1 MHKKLEAN
9 GKGWLFHGVSG
20 LYVFSVEGQES
31 ELMDRN
37 EGVLKYLDDFPGG
50 VCLVSRDSE
59 EKILAVNPE
68 VLRIFECTSEQQFMD
83 FTHGYFRNL
92 VAAEE
97 FRSVAD
103 LYQRREQKANYNFWG
118 FSSRTRTGHFIR
130 IEGIFGPSVDEKRGP
145 LWVVGL
151 VKSTVRHDALE
162 TDGDTGLLG
171 PHAFYRK
178 AKELLEQEKV
188 DGTLGQRV
196 PVFIN
201 LVHFSSFNS
210 SYGLEAGDTLLYQMG
225 QVIRSCFPD
234 APAAHVGADNFLVMA
249 SRSGISV
256 RMDRVVA
263 EINDLI
269 HDRVIRCK
277 AGVVLFDEDHEPP
290 ESLKALKC
298 RDIFDMAK
306 MAADSIREDGNRSWA
321 VYNSS
326 MGRDMVNT
334 AFVLRNFE
342 NAMEKGHIHVYYQ
355 PITRALTGKVCSV
368 EALARWEDPEKGM
381 IFPGNFIPVLEKMKL
396 IHLLDRYVIESTAR
410 IYHRLKKAGYPIIPV
425 SVNLSRVDFDTLKP
439 FDFMEEIIYRYQVPR
454 QFFHIEVTESAL
466 TRDTGVLKNEL
477 FRFKKAGYQ
486 LWLDDF
492 GSGYSTLNVLKEF
505 PFDLLKIDMAFL
517 RNFNEESRKI
527 IRSIILMAKNL
538 SIHTLAEGAETKE
551 QVDFLRES
559 GCEDIQGYFYGKP
572 MSIEEF
578 EEKLGEGSYAAEG
591 PLEKVVMDRIGLVN
605 VLTDKPVG
613 LFLNRKDRF
622 VLLLK
627 NDALKQVGD
636 AVYGGGNIYF
646 EGNEVLH
653 SNPLYPW
660 MQALIEG
667 SRESGQEQ
675 SVVTM
680 RNGFMLKNSIHTLA
694 GSDTLSGGTVS
705 IINMSVKNENGPIKT
720 LDTLYRNMMRIFDAL
735 YYYQGDKNTVDVIL
749 STIPGMRPGS
759 VLPGAQWI
767 QLSESHVHP
776 DDRKQFMQFIQP
788 ENIQKVAADSIHRLS
803 SAHFRIKDSRGQYR
817 WKEVIAMVMGQ
828 AAENHILLGAKETA
842 LTPLAP
848 KERAAFLRLYAATLP
863 GVRDKETKEEKEWNF
878 VHALNKKSEFKF
890 FWKDRNRRFLG
901 ASDAFLRYYGF
912 SDETAIL
919 GKTDEDMGWHLGDS
933 TYKAEEEKVLQKGQ
947 ISYNAR
953 GKCIAKGTLHAIRAT
968 KVPVYDGNEIIG
980 LLGWFVDLDSEAETK
995 ERDSAYRLTDEES
1008 GVLSYRG
1015 MVIEEEHYADAFQN
1029 AGMMYEC
1036 ILLDI
1041 PSIEDFGKSYGMD
1054 GRKKLVRRIAEEI
1067 RNCFGTRAV
1076 IGRMGVNRFIILQNR
1091 EEEGMIEKEL
1101 DALSG
1106 KIQAIH
1112 SVDGCPCTLFLR
1124 TARVDCTEMEDVDE
1138 MKTLL
1143 LRRLSG
1149 HEA

>member
-1 MHKKLEAN
+1 
-9 GKGWLFHGVSG
+9 
-20 LYVFSVEGQES
+20 
-31 ELMDRN
+31 MDRN

-59 EKILAVNPE
+59 ERILAVNPE

-83 FTHGYFRNL
+83 LTHGYFRNL

-171 PHAFYRK
+171 PHAFYRNVK
-178 AKELLEQEKV
+178 AFLEQEKAE
-188 DGTLGQRV
+188 GTLGQRI

-234 APAAHVGADNFLVMA
+234 APATHVGADNFLVMA
-249 SRSGISV
+249 SRSGISA

-290 ESLKALKC
+290 ESLKTLKC

-321 VYNSS
+321 VYNPS

-425 SVNLSRVDFDTLKP
+425 SVNLSRVDFDTMKP

-551 QVDFLRES
+551 QVDFLKES

-578 EEKLGEGSYAAEG
+578 EEKLGEGSYVAEE

-653 SNPLYPW
+653 SNPVYPW

-667 SRESGQEQ
+667 SRASGQEQ
-675 SVVTM
+675 SVVAM

-694 GSDTLSGGTVS
+694 GNDTLSGGTVS

-749 STIPGMRPGS
+749 STIPGMKPGS
-759 VLPGAQWI
+759 VLTGAQWL
-767 QLSESHVHP
+767 QLSESHMHP
-776 DDRKQFMQFIQP
+776 DDRKQFIQFIRP

-803 SAHFRIKDSRGQYR
+803 SAHFRIKDSHGQYR

-828 AAENHILLGAKETA
+828 AAENHILLGAKETD
-842 LTPLAP
+842 LTPLVP
-848 KERAAFLRLYAATLP
+848 KERAAFLRLYASTLP
-863 GVRDKETKEEKEWNF
+863 GVRDKETKEEKGWNF
-878 VHALNKKSEFKF
+878 VHALKKKSEFKF

-953 GKCIAKGTLHAIRAT
+953 GQCIAKGTLHAIRAT

-980 LLGWFVDLDSEAETK
+980 LLGWFVDLDNEAEAK
-995 ERDSAYRLTDEES
+995 ERDSVYRLTDDES

-1015 MVIEEEHYADAFQN
+1015 IVIEEEHYADAFQT
-1029 AGMMYEC
+1029 AGMMYEAL
-1036 ILLDI
+1036 LLDI
-1041 PSIEDFGKSYGMD
+1041 TAIEDFGKAYGM
-1054 GRKKLVRRIAEEI
+1054 GSRKKLVRRIVEEI
-1067 RNCFGTRAV
+1067 RNYFGTRAV

-1106 KIQAIH
+1106 KLQAIH

-1124 TARVDCTEMEDVDE
+1124 TARVDCTETEDVDE

-1149 HEA
+1149 NEA

>member
-1 MHKKLEAN
+1 
-9 GKGWLFHGVSG
+9 
-20 LYVFSVEGQES
+20 
-31 ELMDRN
+31 MDRN

-59 EKILAVNPE
+59 ERILAVNQE
-68 VLRIFECTSEQQFMD
+68 VLRIFECSSEQQFMD

-103 LYQRREQKANYNFWG
+103 LYQRREQKADYSFWG

-151 VKSTVRHDALE
+151 VKSTMRHDVLE

-171 PHAFYRK
+171 PHAFYRNVK
-178 AKELLEQEKV
+178 AFLEQEKAE
-188 DGTLGQRV
+188 GTLGQRV

-234 APAAHVGADNFLVMA
+234 APAAHVGADNFLVLPP
-249 SRSGISV
+249 RSGISA

-290 ESLKALKC
+290 ESLKTLKC

-321 VYNSS
+321 VYNPS

-454 QFFHIEVTESAL
+454 QFFHIEVTESAM
-466 TRDTGVLKNEL
+466 TRDTGVLRNEL

-527 IRSIILMAKNL
+527 IRSIIRMAKNL

-559 GCEDIQGYFYGKP
+559 GCEAIQGYFYGKP

-653 SNPLYPW
+653 SNPVYPW
-660 MQALIEG
+660 MQALIDG

-675 SVVTM
+675 SVVAM

-705 IINMSVKNENGPIKT
+705 VINMSVKNENGPIKT

-749 STIPGMRPGS
+749 STIPGMKPGS

-995 ERDSAYRLTDEES
+995 ERDSVYRLTDDES

-1041 PSIEDFGKSYGMD
+1041 PGIEDFGKSYGMD

-1101 DALSG
+1101 GALSG
-1106 KIQAIH
+1106 KLQAIH

-1124 TARVDCTEMEDVDE
+1124 TARVDCTESGDVDE

-1149 HEA
+1149 NEA

>member
-1 MHKKLEAN
+1 
-9 GKGWLFHGVSG
+9 
-20 LYVFSVEGQES
+20 
-31 ELMDRN
+31 MDRN

-59 EKILAVNPE
+59 ERILAVNPE

-83 FTHGYFRNL
+83 LTHGYFRNL

-151 VKSTVRHDALE
+151 VKSTVRYDALE

-171 PHAFYRK
+171 PHAFYRNVK
-178 AKELLEQEKV
+178 AFLEQEKAE
-188 DGTLGQRV
+188 GTLGQRV

-234 APAAHVGADNFLVMA
+234 APATHVGADNFLVMA
-249 SRSGISV
+249 SRSGISA

-290 ESLKALKC
+290 ESLKTLKC

-425 SVNLSRVDFDTLKP
+425 SVNLSRVDFDTMKP

-653 SNPLYPW
+653 SNPVYPW
-660 MQALIEG
+660 MQALIDG

-675 SVVTM
+675 SVVAM

-705 IINMSVKNENGPIKT
+705 VINMSVKNENGPIKT

-749 STIPGMRPGS
+749 STIPGMKPGS

-848 KERAAFLRLYAATLP
+848 KERAEFLRLYAATLP

-995 ERDSAYRLTDEES
+995 ERDSVYRLTDDES

-1101 DALSG
+1101 GALSG
-1106 KIQAIH
+1106 KLQAIH

>member
-1 MHKKLEAN
+1 
-9 GKGWLFHGVSG
+9 
-20 LYVFSVEGQES
+20 
-31 ELMDRN
+31 MDRN

-59 EKILAVNPE
+59 ERILAVNPE

-103 LYQRREQKANYNFWG
+103 LYESRDTKADYSFWG
-118 FSSRTRTGHFIR
+118 FSSRTRKGHFIR
-130 IEGIFGPSVDEKRGP
+130 IEGIFGPTVDEKRGP

-151 VKSTVRHDALE
+151 VKSTMRHDVLE
-162 TDGDTGLLG
+162 TDGYTGLLG

-178 AKELLEQEKV
+178 AKEFLEQEEA

-234 APAAHVGADNFLVMA
+234 APAAHVGADNFLVLPP
-249 SRSGISV
+249 RSGISA

-290 ESLKALKC
+290 ESLKNLKC

-321 VYNSS
+321 VYRPS

-425 SVNLSRVDFDTLKP
+425 SVNLSRVDFDTMKP

-454 QFFHIEVTESAL
+454 QFFHIEVTESAM
-466 TRDTGVLKNEL
+466 TRDTGVLKKEL

-749 STIPGMRPGS
+749 STIPGMKPGS
-759 VLPGAQWI
+759 VLPGAQWL

-995 ERDSAYRLTDEES
+995 ERDSVYRLTDDES

-1015 MVIEEEHYADAFQN
+1015 IVIEAEHYADAFQT
-1029 AGMMYEC
+1029 AGMMYEA

-1041 PSIEDFGKSYGMD
+1041 IAIEDFGKSYGMD

-1101 DALSG
+1101 GALSG
-1106 KIQAIH
+1106 KLQAIH
-1112 SVDGCPCTLFLR
+1112 SVDGWPCTLFLR
-1124 TARVDCTEMEDVDE
+1124 TAQVDCTETEDVDE

-1143 LRRLSG
+1143 LRRLPG
-1149 HEA
+1149 NEA

>member
-1 MHKKLEAN
+1 
-9 GKGWLFHGVSG
+9 
-20 LYVFSVEGQES
+20 
-31 ELMDRN
+31 MDRN

-68 VLRIFECTSEQQFMD
+68 ALRIFECTSEQQFMD

-103 LYQRREQKANYNFWG
+103 LYQRREQKADYNFWG
-118 FSSRTRTGHFIR
+118 FSSRTRAGHFIR

-162 TDGDTGLLG
+162 TDGATGLLG
-171 PHAFYRK
+171 PHAFYRNVK
-178 AKELLEQEKV
+178 AFLEQEKAE
-188 DGTLGQRV
+188 GTLGQRV

-234 APAAHVGADNFLVMA
+234 APATHVGADNFLA
-249 SRSGISV
+249 LPDRRGISA

-290 ESLKALKC
+290 ESLKTLKC

-321 VYNSS
+321 VYNPS

-425 SVNLSRVDFDTLKP
+425 SVNLSRVDFDTMKP

-613 LFLNRKDRF
+613 LFLNRKERF

-653 SNPLYPW
+653 SNPVYPW
-660 MQALIEG
+660 MQALIDG

-675 SVVTM
+675 SVVAM

-694 GSDTLSGGTVS
+694 GNDTLSGGTVS
-705 IINMSVKNENGPIKT
+705 VINMSVKNENGPIKT

-749 STIPGMRPGS
+749 SPIPGMKPGS
-759 VLPGAQWI
+759 VLPGAQWL
-767 QLSESHVHP
+767 QLSESHMHP
-776 DDRKQFMQFIQP
+776 DDRKQFIQFIRP

-803 SAHFRIKDSRGQYR
+803 SAHFRIKDSHGQYR

-828 AAENHILLGAKETA
+828 AAENHILLGAKETD
-842 LTPLAP
+842 LTPLVP
-848 KERAAFLRLYAATLP
+848 KERAAFLRLYASTLP
-863 GVRDKETKEEKEWNF
+863 GVRDKETKEEKGWNF
-878 VHALNKKSEFKF
+878 VHALKKKSEFKF

-953 GKCIAKGTLHAIRAT
+953 GQCIAKGTLHAIRAT

-980 LLGWFVDLDSEAETK
+980 LLGWFVDLDNEAEAK
-995 ERDSAYRLTDEES
+995 ERDSVYRLTDDES

-1015 MVIEEEHYADAFQN
+1015 IVIEEEHYADAFQT
-1029 AGMMYEC
+1029 AGMMYEAL
-1036 ILLDI
+1036 LLDI
-1041 PSIEDFGKSYGMD
+1041 TAIEDFGKAYGM
-1054 GRKKLVRRIAEEI
+1054 GSRKKLVRRIAEEI
-1067 RNCFGTRAV
+1067 RNYFGTRAV

-1106 KIQAIH
+1106 KLQAIH

-1124 TARVDCTEMEDVDE
+1124 TARVDCTETEDVDE

-1149 HEA
+1149 NEA

>member
-1 MHKKLEAN
+1 
-9 GKGWLFHGVSG
+9 
-20 LYVFSVEGQES
+20 
-31 ELMDRN
+31 MDRN

-59 EKILAVNPE
+59 ERILAVNPE

-103 LYQRREQKANYNFWG
+103 LYESRDTKANYNFWG

-171 PHAFYRK
+171 PHAFYRNVK
-178 AKELLEQEKV
+178 AFLEQEKAE
-188 DGTLGQRV
+188 GTLGQRV

-249 SRSGISV
+249 SRSGISA

-290 ESLKALKC
+290 ESLKTLKC

-396 IHLLDRYVIESTAR
+396 IHLLARYVIESTAR

-425 SVNLSRVDFDTLKP
+425 SVNLSRVDFDTMKP

-527 IRSIILMAKNL
+527 IRSIIHMAKNL

-653 SNPLYPW
+653 SNPVYPW
-660 MQALIEG
+660 MQALIDG

-675 SVVTM
+675 SVVAM

-705 IINMSVKNENGPIKT
+705 VINMSVKNENGPIKT

-749 STIPGMRPGS
+749 STIPGMKPGS
-759 VLPGAQWI
+759 VLPGAQWL

-842 LTPLAP
+842 LTPLVP
-848 KERAAFLRLYAATLP
+848 KERAEFLRLYASTLP

-878 VHALNKKSEFKF
+878 VHSLKKKSEFKF

-901 ASDAFLRYYGF
+901 ASDAFLQYYGF

-953 GKCIAKGTLHAIRAT
+953 GKCIAKGMLHDIRAT

-995 ERDSAYRLTDEES
+995 ERDSAYRLTDDES

-1015 MVIEEEHYADAFQN
+1015 IVIEEEHYADAFQN

-1041 PSIEDFGKSYGMD
+1041 PTIEDFGKSYGMD

-1101 DALSG
+1101 GVLSG
-1106 KIQAIH
+1106 KLQAIH

-1124 TARVDCTEMEDVDE
+1124 TARVDCTETEDVDE

>member
-1 MHKKLEAN
+1 
-9 GKGWLFHGVSG
+9 
-20 LYVFSVEGQES
+20 
-31 ELMDRN
+31 MDRN

-59 EKILAVNPE
+59 ERILAVNQE
-68 VLRIFECTSEQQFMD
+68 ALRIFECTSEQQFMD
-83 FTHGYFRNL
+83 LTHGYFRNL

-103 LYQRREQKANYNFWG
+103 LYQRREQKADYNFWG

-130 IEGIFGPSVDEKRGP
+130 IEGIFGPSVDGKRGP

-162 TDGDTGLLG
+162 TDGATGLLG
-171 PHAFYRK
+171 PHAFYRNVK
-178 AKELLEQEKV
+178 AFLEQEKAE
-188 DGTLGQRV
+188 GTLGQRV

-234 APAAHVGADNFLVMA
+234 APATHVGADNFLVMA
-249 SRSGISV
+249 SRSGISA

-290 ESLKALKC
+290 ESLKTLKC

-321 VYNSS
+321 VYNPS

-381 IFPGNFIPVLEKMKL
+381 SFPGKFIPVLEKMKL

-425 SVNLSRVDFDTLKP
+425 SVNLSRVDFDTMKP

-454 QFFHIEVTESAL
+454 QFFHIEVTESAM
-466 TRDTGVLKNEL
+466 TRDTGVLRNEL

-572 MSIEEF
+572 MSTEDF
-578 EEKLGEGSYAAEG
+578 EKKLGEGVYTAEG
-591 PLEKVVMDRIGLVN
+591 PLEKVVMNRIGLVN

-749 STIPGMRPGS
+749 STIPGMKPGS
-759 VLPGAQWI
+759 VLPGAQWL

-788 ENIQKVAADSIHRLS
+788 ENIQKVAVDSIHRLS

-863 GVRDKETKEEKEWNF
+863 GERDKETKEEKEWNF

-901 ASDAFLRYYGF
+901 ASDAFVRYFGF
-912 SDETAIL
+912 SDERAIL

-995 ERDSAYRLTDEES
+995 ERDSVYRLTDDES

-1015 MVIEEEHYADAFQN
+1015 IVIEEEHYADAFQN

-1041 PSIEDFGKSYGMD
+1041 PAIEDFGKSYGMD

-1101 DALSG
+1101 GALSG
-1106 KIQAIH
+1106 KLQAIH
-1112 SVDGCPCTLFLR
+1112 SVDGWPCTLFLR
-1124 TARVDCTEMEDVDE
+1124 TAQVDCTETEDVDE

-1143 LRRLSG
+1143 LRRLPG
-1149 HEA
+1149 NEA

>member
-1 MHKKLEAN
+1 
-9 GKGWLFHGVSG
+9 
-20 LYVFSVEGQES
+20 
-31 ELMDRN
+31 MDRN

-59 EKILAVNPE
+59 ERILAVNPE

-103 LYQRREQKANYNFWG
+103 LYESRDTKADYSFWG
-118 FSSRTRTGHFIR
+118 FSSRTRKSHFIR
-130 IEGIFGPSVDEKRGP
+130 IEGIFGPAVDEKRGP

-162 TDGDTGLLG
+162 TDGATGLLG
-171 PHAFYRK
+171 PHAFYRNVK
-178 AKELLEQEKV
+178 AFLEQEKAE
-188 DGTLGQRV
+188 GTLGQRV

-249 SRSGISV
+249 SRSGISA

-290 ESLKALKC
+290 ESLKTLKC

-321 VYNSS
+321 VYNPS

-425 SVNLSRVDFDTLKP
+425 SVNLSRVDFDTMKP

-551 QVDFLRES
+551 QVDFLKES

-578 EEKLGEGSYAAEG
+578 EEKLGEGSYVAEE

-613 LFLNRKDRF
+613 LFLNGKDRF

-636 AVYGGGNIYF
+636 
-646 EGNEVLH
+646 
-653 SNPLYPW
+653 
-660 MQALIEG
+660 
-667 SRESGQEQ
+667 
-675 SVVTM
+675 
-680 RNGFMLKNSIHTLA
+680 NGFMLKNSIHTLA

-705 IINMSVKNENGPIKT
+705 VINMSVKNENGPIKT

-749 STIPGMRPGS
+749 STIPGMKPGS
-759 VLPGAQWI
+759 VLPGAQWL
-767 QLSESHVHP
+767 QLSESHMHP
-776 DDRKQFMQFIQP
+776 DDRKQFIQFIRP

-803 SAHFRIKDSRGQYR
+803 SAHFRIKDSHGQYR

-828 AAENHILLGAKETA
+828 AAENHILLGAKETD
-842 LTPLAP
+842 LTPLVP
-848 KERAAFLRLYAATLP
+848 KERAAFLRLYASTLP
-863 GVRDKETKEEKEWNF
+863 GVRDKETKEEKGWNF
-878 VHALNKKSEFKF
+878 VHALKKKSEFKF

-953 GKCIAKGTLHAIRAT
+953 GQCIAKGTLHAIRAT

-980 LLGWFVDLDSEAETK
+980 LLGWFVDLDNEAEAK
-995 ERDSAYRLTDEES
+995 ERDSVYRLTDDES

-1015 MVIEEEHYADAFQN
+1015 IVIEEEHYADAFQT
-1029 AGMMYEC
+1029 AGMMYEAL
-1036 ILLDI
+1036 LLDI
-1041 PSIEDFGKSYGMD
+1041 TAIEDFGKAYGM
-1054 GRKKLVRRIAEEI
+1054 GSRKKLVRRIAEEI
-1067 RNCFGTRAV
+1067 RNYFGTRAV

-1106 KIQAIH
+1106 KLQAIH

-1124 TARVDCTEMEDVDE
+1124 TAQVDCTETEDVDE

-1149 HEA
+1149 NEA

>member
-1 MHKKLEAN
+1 
-9 GKGWLFHGVSG
+9 
-20 LYVFSVEGQES
+20 
-31 ELMDRN
+31 
-37 EGVLKYLDDFPGG
+37 
-50 VCLVSRDSE
+50 
-59 EKILAVNPE
+59 
-68 VLRIFECTSEQQFMD
+68 
-83 FTHGYFRNL
+83 
-92 VAAEE
+92 
-97 FRSVAD
+97 
-103 LYQRREQKANYNFWG
+103 
-118 FSSRTRTGHFIR
+118 
-130 IEGIFGPSVDEKRGP
+130 
-145 LWVVGL
+145 
-151 VKSTVRHDALE
+151 
-162 TDGDTGLLG
+162 
-171 PHAFYRK
+171 
-178 AKELLEQEKV
+178 
-188 DGTLGQRV
+188 
-196 PVFIN
+196 
-201 LVHFSSFNS
+201 
-210 SYGLEAGDTLLYQMG
+210 
-225 QVIRSCFPD
+225 
-234 APAAHVGADNFLVMA
+234 
-249 SRSGISV
+249 
-256 RMDRVVA
+256 MDRVVA

-277 AGVVLFDEDHEPP
+277 AGIVLFDEDHEPP
-290 ESLKALKC
+290 ESLKTLKC

-321 VYNSS
+321 VYRPS

-342 NAMEKGHIHVYYQ
+342 NAMEKGHVHVYYQ

-396 IHLLDRYVIESTAR
+396 IHLLDCYVIESTAR
-410 IYHRLKKAGYPIIPV
+410 LYHRLKKAGYPIIPV
-425 SVNLSRVDFDTLKP
+425 SVNLSRVDFDTMKP

-551 QVDFLRES
+551 QVDFLKES

-578 EEKLGEGSYAAEG
+578 EEKLGEGVYTAEG

-653 SNPLYPW
+653 SNPVYPW

-667 SRESGQEQ
+667 SRASGQEQ
-675 SVVTM
+675 SVVAM

-705 IINMSVKNENGPIKT
+705 VINMSVKNENGPIKT

-749 STIPGMRPGS
+749 STIPGMKPGS
-759 VLPGAQWI
+759 VLTGAQWL
-767 QLSESHVHP
+767 QLSESHMHP
-776 DDRKQFMQFIQP
+776 DDRKQFIQFIRP

-803 SAHFRIKDSRGQYR
+803 SAHFRIKDSHGQYR

-842 LTPLAP
+842 LTPLVP
-848 KERAAFLRLYAATLP
+848 KERAEFLHLYASTLP
-863 GVRDKETKEEKEWNF
+863 GVRDKETKEEKGWNF
-878 VHALNKKSEFKF
+878 VHALKKKSEFKF

-947 ISYNAR
+947 ISYNR
-953 GKCIAKGTLHAIRAT
+953 REVHRQ
-968 KVPVYDGNEIIG
+968 
-980 LLGWFVDLDSEAETK
+980 
-995 ERDSAYRLTDEES
+995 RDAPR
-1008 GVLSYRG
+1008 
-1015 MVIEEEHYADAFQN
+1015 H
-1029 AGMMYEC
+1029 
-1036 ILLDI
+1036 
-1041 PSIEDFGKSYGMD
+1041 P
-1054 GRKKLVRRIAEEI
+1054 
-1067 RNCFGTRAV
+1067 
-1076 IGRMGVNRFIILQNR
+1076 
-1091 EEEGMIEKEL
+1091 
-1101 DALSG
+1101 
-1106 KIQAIH
+1106 
-1112 SVDGCPCTLFLR
+1112 
-1124 TARVDCTEMEDVDE
+1124 
-1138 MKTLL
+1138 
-1143 LRRLSG
+1143 G
-1149 HEA
+1149 HQGACV

>member
-1 MHKKLEAN
+1 
-9 GKGWLFHGVSG
+9 
-20 LYVFSVEGQES
+20 
-31 ELMDRN
+31 MDRN
-37 EGVLKYLDDFPGG
+37 EGVLKYLNDFPGG

-59 EKILAVNPE
+59 ERVLAVNQE
-68 VLRIFECTSEQQFMD
+68 VLRIFECSSEQQFMD

-103 LYQRREQKANYNFWG
+103 LYESRDTKADYSFWG
-118 FSSRTRTGHFIR
+118 FSSRTRKSHFIR
-130 IEGIFGPSVDEKRGP
+130 IEGIFGPAVDEKRGP

-162 TDGDTGLLG
+162 TDGATGLLG
-171 PHAFYRK
+171 PHAFYRNVK
-178 AKELLEQEKV
+178 AFLEQEKAE
-188 DGTLGQRV
+188 GTLGQRV

-249 SRSGISV
+249 SRSGISA

-290 ESLKALKC
+290 ESLKTLKC

-321 VYNSS
+321 VYNPS

-425 SVNLSRVDFDTLKP
+425 SVNLSRVDFDTMKP

-653 SNPLYPW
+653 SNPVYPW
-660 MQALIEG
+660 MQALIDG

-675 SVVTM
+675 SVVAM

-705 IINMSVKNENGPIKT
+705 VINMSVKNENGPIKT

-749 STIPGMRPGS
+749 SPIPGMKPGS
-759 VLPGAQWI
+759 VLTGAQWLR
-767 QLSESHVHP
+767 LSESHMHP
-776 DDRKQFMQFIQP
+776 DDRKQFIQFIRP

-803 SAHFRIKDSRGQYR
+803 SAHFRIKDSHGQYH

-828 AAENHILLGAKETA
+828 AAENHILLGAKETD
-842 LTPLAP
+842 LTPLVP
-848 KERAAFLRLYAATLP
+848 KERAAFLRLYASTLP
-863 GVRDKETKEEKEWNF
+863 GVRDKETKEEKGWNF
-878 VHALNKKSEFKF
+878 VHALKKKSEFKF

-953 GKCIAKGTLHAIRAT
+953 GQCIAKGTLHAIRAT

-980 LLGWFVDLDSEAETK
+980 LLGWFVDLDNEAEAK
-995 ERDSAYRLTDEES
+995 ERDSVYRLTDDES

-1015 MVIEEEHYADAFQN
+1015 IVIEEEHYADAFQT
-1029 AGMMYEC
+1029 AGMMYEAL
-1036 ILLDI
+1036 LLDI
-1041 PSIEDFGKSYGMD
+1041 TAIEDFGKAYGM
-1054 GRKKLVRRIAEEI
+1054 GSRKKLVRRIAEEI

-1112 SVDGCPCTLFLR
+1112 RVDGCPCTLFLR
-1124 TARVDCTEMEDVDE
+1124 TARVDCTESGDVDE

>member
-1 MHKKLEAN
+1 
-9 GKGWLFHGVSG
+9 
-20 LYVFSVEGQES
+20 
-31 ELMDRN
+31 MDRN

-59 EKILAVNPE
+59 ERILAVNQE
-68 VLRIFECTSEQQFMD
+68 VLRIFECSSEQQFMD
-83 FTHGYFRNL
+83 LTNEHFRNL

-103 LYQRREQKANYNFWG
+103 LYQRREQKADYSFWG

-151 VKSTVRHDALE
+151 VKSTMRHDVLE

-171 PHAFYRK
+171 PHAFYRNVK
-178 AKELLEQEKV
+178 AFLEQEKAE
-188 DGTLGQRV
+188 GTLGQRV

-234 APAAHVGADNFLVMA
+234 APAAHVGADNFLVLPP
-249 SRSGISV
+249 RSGISA

-290 ESLKALKC
+290 ESLKNLKC

-321 VYNSS
+321 VYRPS

-454 QFFHIEVTESAL
+454 QFFHIEVTESAM
-466 TRDTGVLKNEL
+466 TRDTGVLRNEL

-578 EEKLGEGSYAAEG
+578 EKKLGEGVYTAEG

-749 STIPGMRPGS
+749 STIPAMKPGS
-759 VLPGAQWI
+759 VLPGAQWL

-828 AAENHILLGAKETA
+828 AAEDHILLGAKETA

-953 GKCIAKGTLHAIRAT
+953 GQCIAKGTLHAIRAT

-1015 MVIEEEHYADAFQN
+1015 MVIEEEHYADAFQT
-1029 AGMMYEC
+1029 AGMMYEAL
-1036 ILLDI
+1036 LLDI
-1041 PSIEDFGKSYGMD
+1041 TAIEDFGKAYGM
-1054 GRKKLVRRIAEEI
+1054 GSRKKLVRRIAEEI
-1067 RNCFGTRAV
+1067 RNYFGTRAV

-1101 DALSG
+1101 DDLSG

-1124 TARVDCTEMEDVDE
+1124 TARVDCTESGDVDE

>member
-1 MHKKLEAN
+1 
-9 GKGWLFHGVSG
+9 
-20 LYVFSVEGQES
+20 
-31 ELMDRN
+31 MDRN

-59 EKILAVNPE
+59 ERILAVNPE

-83 FTHGYFRNL
+83 LTHGYFRNL

-171 PHAFYRK
+171 PHAFYRNVK
-178 AKELLEQEKV
+178 AFLEQEKAE
-188 DGTLGQRV
+188 GTLGQRV

-234 APAAHVGADNFLVMA
+234 APATHVGADNFLVMA
-249 SRSGISV
+249 SRSGISA

-290 ESLKALKC
+290 ESLKTLKC

-321 VYNSS
+321 VYNPS

-425 SVNLSRVDFDTLKP
+425 SVNLSRVDFDTMKP

-551 QVDFLRES
+551 QVDFLKES

-653 SNPLYPW
+653 SNPVYPW

-667 SRESGQEQ
+667 SRASGQEQ
-675 SVVTM
+675 SVVAM

-749 STIPGMRPGS
+749 STIPGMKPGS
-759 VLPGAQWI
+759 VLTGAQWL
-767 QLSESHVHP
+767 QLSESYMHP
-776 DDRKQFMQFIQP
+776 DDRKQFMQFIRP
-788 ENIQKVAADSIHRLS
+788 ENIQEVAADSIHRLS
-803 SAHFRIKDSRGQYR
+803 SAHFRIKDSHGQYR

-848 KERAAFLRLYAATLP
+848 KERAEFLRLYASTLP
-863 GVRDKETKEEKEWNF
+863 GVRDKETKEEKGWNF
-878 VHALNKKSEFKF
+878 VHALQKKSEFKF

-947 ISYNAR
+947 ISYDAL
-953 GKCIAKGTLHAIRAT
+953 GKCIAKGTLHTIRAT

-980 LLGWFVDLDSEAETK
+980 LMGWFVDLDSEAETK
-995 ERDSAYRLTDEES
+995 EQDSVYRLTDDES

-1015 MVIEEEHYADAFQN
+1015 IVIEGEHYADAFQT
-1029 AGMMYEC
+1029 AGMMYEAL
-1036 ILLDI
+1036 LLDI
-1041 PSIEDFGKSYGMD
+1041 PVIEDFGKAYGMD
-1054 GRKKLVRRIAEEI
+1054 GRKKLVRRIAEDI

-1106 KIQAIH
+1106 KLQAIH
-1112 SVDGCPCTLFLR
+1112 SVDGWPCTLFLR
-1124 TARVDCTEMEDVDE
+1124 TARVDCTETEDVDE
-1138 MKTLL
+1138 IKTLL

-1149 HEA
+1149 NEA

>member
-1 MHKKLEAN
+1 
-9 GKGWLFHGVSG
+9 
-20 LYVFSVEGQES
+20 
-31 ELMDRN
+31 MDRN

-59 EKILAVNPE
+59 ERILAVNPE

-83 FTHGYFRNL
+83 LTHGYFRNL

-171 PHAFYRK
+171 PHAFYRNVK
-178 AKELLEQEKV
+178 AFLEQEKAE
-188 DGTLGQRV
+188 GTLGQRV

-234 APAAHVGADNFLVMA
+234 APATHVGADNFLVMA
-249 SRSGISV
+249 SRSGISA

-290 ESLKALKC
+290 ESLKTLKC

-425 SVNLSRVDFDTLKP
+425 SVNLSRVDFDTMKP

-591 PLEKVVMDRIGLVN
+591 PLEKVVMNRIGLVN

-653 SNPLYPW
+653 SNPVYPW
-660 MQALIEG
+660 MQALIDG

-675 SVVTM
+675 SVVAM

-705 IINMSVKNENGPIKT
+705 VINMSVKNENGPIKT

-749 STIPGMRPGS
+749 STIPGMKPGS

-848 KERAAFLRLYAATLP
+848 KERAEFLRLYAATLP

-995 ERDSAYRLTDEES
+995 ERDSVYRLTDDES

-1041 PSIEDFGKSYGMD
+1041 PAIEDFGKSYGMD

-1076 IGRMGVNRFIILQNR
+1076 MGRMGVNRFIILQNR

>member
-1 MHKKLEAN
+1 
-9 GKGWLFHGVSG
+9 
-20 LYVFSVEGQES
+20 
-31 ELMDRN
+31 MDRN

-59 EKILAVNPE
+59 ERILAVNQE
-68 VLRIFECTSEQQFMD
+68 VLRIFECSSEQQFMD
-83 FTHGYFRNL
+83 LTNEHFRNL

-103 LYQRREQKANYNFWG
+103 LYQRREQKADYSFWG

-151 VKSTVRHDALE
+151 VKSTMRHDVLE

-171 PHAFYRK
+171 PHAFYRNVK
-178 AKELLEQEKV
+178 VFLEQEEV

-210 SYGLEAGDTLLYQMG
+210 SYGFEAGNTLLYQIG

-234 APAAHVGADNFLVMA
+234 APAAHVGADNFLVLPD
-249 SRSGISV
+249 RRGISA

-269 HDRVIRCK
+269 HDRAIRCK
-277 AGVVLFDEDHEPP
+277 AGVVLFDKDHEPP

-321 VYNSS
+321 VYNPS

-425 SVNLSRVDFDTLKP
+425 SVNLSRVDFDTMKP

-454 QFFHIEVTESAL
+454 QFFHIEVTESAM
-466 TRDTGVLKNEL
+466 TRDTGVLRNEL

-572 MSIEEF
+572 MSTEDF
-578 EEKLGEGSYAAEG
+578 EKKLGEGVYTAEG
-591 PLEKVVMDRIGLVN
+591 PLEKVVMNRIGLVN

-694 GSDTLSGGTVS
+694 GNDTLSGGTVS
-705 IINMSVKNENGPIKT
+705 IINMSVKNKNGPIKT

-749 STIPGMRPGS
+749 SPIPGMKPGS
-759 VLPGAQWI
+759 VLPGAQWL

-995 ERDSAYRLTDEES
+995 ERDSVYRLTDDES

-1015 MVIEEEHYADAFQN
+1015 IVIEEEHYADAFQN

-1041 PSIEDFGKSYGMD
+1041 PAIEDFGKSYGMD

-1101 DALSG
+1101 GALSG
-1106 KIQAIH
+1106 KLQAIH
-1112 SVDGCPCTLFLR
+1112 SVDGWPCTLFLR
-1124 TARVDCTEMEDVDE
+1124 TARVDCTETEDVDE

-1149 HEA
+1149 NEA

>member
-1 MHKKLEAN
+1 
-9 GKGWLFHGVSG
+9 
-20 LYVFSVEGQES
+20 
-31 ELMDRN
+31 MDRN

-50 VCLVSRDSE
+50 GCLVSRDSE
-59 EKILAVNPE
+59 ERILAVNQE
-68 VLRIFECTSEQQFMD
+68 VLRIFECSSEQQFMD
-83 FTHGYFRNL
+83 LTNEHFRNL

-103 LYQRREQKANYNFWG
+103 LYQRREQKADYSFWG
-118 FSSRTRTGHFIR
+118 FSGRTRTGHFIR

-151 VKSTVRHDALE
+151 VKSTMRHDVLE

-171 PHAFYRK
+171 PHAFYRNVK
-178 AKELLEQEKV
+178 AFLEQEKAE
-188 DGTLGQRV
+188 GTLGQRV

-234 APAAHVGADNFLVMA
+234 APAAHVGADNFLVLPP
-249 SRSGISV
+249 RSGISA

-290 ESLKALKC
+290 ESLKNLKC

-321 VYNSS
+321 VYRPS

-454 QFFHIEVTESAL
+454 QFFHIEVTESAM
-466 TRDTGVLKNEL
+466 TRDTGVLRNEL

-517 RNFNEESRKI
+517 RNFNEKSRKI

-694 GSDTLSGGTVS
+694 GNDTLSGGTVS
-705 IINMSVKNENGPIKT
+705 IINMSVKNKNGPIKT

-749 STIPGMRPGS
+749 SPIPGMKPGS
-759 VLPGAQWI
+759 VLPGAQWL
-767 QLSESHVHP
+767 QLSESYVHP
-776 DDRKQFMQFIQP
+776 DDRKQFIQFIQP

-953 GKCIAKGTLHAIRAT
+953 GKCIAKGKLHSIRAT

-995 ERDSAYRLTDEES
+995 ERDSVYRLTDDES

-1015 MVIEEEHYADAFQN
+1015 IVIEEEHYADAFQN

-1041 PSIEDFGKSYGMD
+1041 PAIEDFGKSYGMD

-1101 DALSG
+1101 DALFG
-1106 KIQAIH
+1106 KLQAIH
-1112 SVDGCPCTLFLR
+1112 SVDGWPCTLFLR
-1124 TARVDCTEMEDVDE
+1124 TARVDCTETEDVDE

-1149 HEA
+1149 NEA

>member
-1 MHKKLEAN
+1 
-9 GKGWLFHGVSG
+9 
-20 LYVFSVEGQES
+20 
-31 ELMDRN
+31 MDRN

-68 VLRIFECTSEQQFMD
+68 ALRIFECTSEQQFMD

-103 LYQRREQKANYNFWG
+103 LYESRDTKADYSFWG
-118 FSSRTRTGHFIR
+118 FSSRTRKSHFIR
-130 IEGIFGPSVDEKRGP
+130 IEGIFGPAVDEKQGP

-151 VKSTVRHDALE
+151 VKSTMRHDVLE

-234 APAAHVGADNFLVMA
+234 APATHVGADNFLVMA
-249 SRSGISV
+249 SRSGISA

-290 ESLKALKC
+290 ESLKTLKC

-425 SVNLSRVDFDTLKP
+425 SVNLSRVDFDTMKP
-439 FDFMEEIIYRYQVPR
+439 FDFMEEIIYQYQVPR

-527 IRSIILMAKNL
+527 IRSIIRMAKNL

-653 SNPLYPW
+653 SNPVYPW
-660 MQALIEG
+660 MQALIDG

-675 SVVTM
+675 SVVAM

-705 IINMSVKNENGPIKT
+705 VINMSVKNENGPIKT

-995 ERDSAYRLTDEES
+995 ERDSAYRLTDDES

-1015 MVIEEEHYADAFQN
+1015 IVIEEEHYADAFQN

-1041 PSIEDFGKSYGMD
+1041 PTIEDFGKSYGMD

-1106 KIQAIH
+1106 KLQAIH

-1124 TARVDCTEMEDVDE
+1124 TAQVDCTETEDVDE

>member
-1 MHKKLEAN
+1 MYKKLEAN
-9 GKGWLFHGVSG
+9 GKRWLFHGVSG

-103 LYQRREQKANYNFWG
+103 LYESRDTKADYSFWG
-118 FSSRTRTGHFIR
+118 FSSRTRKSHFIR
-130 IEGIFGPSVDEKRGP
+130 IEGIFGPAVDEKQGP

-151 VKSTVRHDALE
+151 VKSTMRHDVLE

-249 SRSGISV
+249 SRSGISA

-321 VYNSS
+321 VYNPS

-381 IFPGNFIPVLEKMKL
+381 IFPGNFIPVLEKMKI
-396 IHLLDRYVIESTAR
+396 IHLLDCYVIESVAR
-410 IYHRLKKAGYPIIPV
+410 IYHRLKKAGHPVVPV
-425 SVNLSRVDFDTLKP
+425 SVNLSRVDFDTMKP

-466 TRDTGVLKNEL
+466 TRDTGVLKKEL
-477 FRFKKAGYQ
+477 LRFKKAGYQ

-749 STIPGMRPGS
+749 STIPGMKPGS
-759 VLPGAQWI
+759 VLPGAQWL

-848 KERAAFLRLYAATLP
+848 KERAEFLRLYAATLP

-995 ERDSAYRLTDEES
+995 ERDSVYRLTDDES

-1015 MVIEEEHYADAFQN
+1015 IVIEEEHYADAFQN

-1101 DALSG
+1101 GALSG
-1106 KIQAIH
+1106 KLQAIH

-1124 TARVDCTEMEDVDE
+1124 TAQVDCTEMEDVDE

>member
-1 MHKKLEAN
+1 
-9 GKGWLFHGVSG
+9 
-20 LYVFSVEGQES
+20 
-31 ELMDRN
+31 MDRN

-83 FTHGYFRNL
+83 LTNEHFRNL
-92 VAAEE
+92 VAAEG

-103 LYQRREQKANYNFWG
+103 LYESRDKKADYNFWG

-130 IEGIFGPSVDEKRGP
+130 IEGIFGPAVDEKRGP

-151 VKSTVRHDALE
+151 VKSTMRHDVLE

-171 PHAFYRK
+171 PHAFYRNVK
-178 AKELLEQEKV
+178 VFLEQEEV

-210 SYGLEAGDTLLYQMG
+210 SYGFEAGNTLLYQIG
-225 QVIRSCFPD
+225 QVIRSCFPN
-234 APAAHVGADNFLVMA
+234 APAAHVGADNFLVLPD
-249 SRSGISV
+249 RRGISA

-263 EINDLI
+263 EINGLI
-269 HDRVIRCK
+269 HDRAIRCK
-277 AGVVLFDEDHEPP
+277 AGIVLFDKDHEPP

-321 VYNSS
+321 VYNPS

-425 SVNLSRVDFDTLKP
+425 SVNLSRVDFDTMKP

-653 SNPLYPW
+653 SNPVYPW
-660 MQALIEG
+660 MQALIDG

-675 SVVTM
+675 SVVAM

-705 IINMSVKNENGPIKT
+705 VINMSVKNENGPIKT

-953 GKCIAKGTLHAIRAT
+953 GKCIAKGTLHDIRAT

-995 ERDSAYRLTDEES
+995 ERDSVYRLTDDES

-1015 MVIEEEHYADAFQN
+1015 IVIEEEHYADAFQN

-1041 PSIEDFGKSYGMD
+1041 PAIEDFGKSYGMD

-1106 KIQAIH
+1106 KLQAIH

-1124 TARVDCTEMEDVDE
+1124 TARVDCTETEDVDE

-1149 HEA
+1149 NEA

>member
-1 MHKKLEAN
+1 
-9 GKGWLFHGVSG
+9 
-20 LYVFSVEGQES
+20 
-31 ELMDRN
+31 MDRN

-59 EKILAVNPE
+59 ERILAVNPE

-83 FTHGYFRNL
+83 LTHGYFRNL

-103 LYQRREQKANYNFWG
+103 LYQRREQKADYSFWG
-118 FSSRTRTGHFIR
+118 FSSRTRAGHFIR

-162 TDGDTGLLG
+162 TDGATGLLG
-171 PHAFYRK
+171 PHAFYRNVK
-178 AKELLEQEKV
+178 AFLEQEKAE
-188 DGTLGQRV
+188 GTLGQRV

-234 APAAHVGADNFLVMA
+234 APATHVGADNFLA
-249 SRSGISV
+249 LPDRRGISA

-290 ESLKALKC
+290 ESLKTLKC

-321 VYNSS
+321 VYNPS

-454 QFFHIEVTESAL
+454 QFFHIEVTESAM
-466 TRDTGVLKNEL
+466 TRDTGVLKKEL

-527 IRSIILMAKNL
+527 IRSIIRMAKNL

-578 EEKLGEGSYAAEG
+578 EEKLGEGVYTAER

-667 SRESGQEQ
+667 SRASGQEQ
-675 SVVTM
+675 SVVAM

-694 GSDTLSGGTVS
+694 GNDTLSGGTVS

-749 STIPGMRPGS
+749 STVPAMKPGS
-759 VLPGAQWI
+759 VLTGAQWL
-767 QLSESHVHP
+767 QLSESYVHP

-803 SAHFRIKDSRGQYR
+803 SAHFRIKDSHGRYR

-828 AAENHILLGAKETA
+828 AEENHILLGAKETA

-848 KERAAFLRLYAATLP
+848 KERAEFLRLYASSLP
-863 GVRDKETKEEKEWNF
+863 GARNKETKEEKEWNF
-878 VHALNKKSEFKF
+878 VHALQKKSEFKF

-912 SDETAIL
+912 SDETVIL

-953 GKCIAKGTLHAIRAT
+953 GKCIAKGKLHSIRAT

-995 ERDSAYRLTDEES
+995 ERDSAYRLTDDES

-1015 MVIEEEHYADAFQN
+1015 IVIEEEHYADAFQN

-1041 PSIEDFGKSYGMD
+1041 PTIEDFGKSYGMD

-1106 KIQAIH
+1106 KLQAIH
-1112 SVDGCPCTLFLR
+1112 SVDGWPCTLFLR
-1124 TARVDCTEMEDVDE
+1124 TAQVDCTETEDVDE

-1143 LRRLSG
+1143 LRRLPG
-1149 HEA
+1149 NEA

>member
-1 MHKKLEAN
+1 
-9 GKGWLFHGVSG
+9 
-20 LYVFSVEGQES
+20 
-31 ELMDRN
+31 MDRN

-103 LYQRREQKANYNFWG
+103 LYESRDTKADYSFWG
-118 FSSRTRTGHFIR
+118 FSSRTRKSHFIR
-130 IEGIFGPSVDEKRGP
+130 IEGIFGPAVDEKQGP

-151 VKSTVRHDALE
+151 VKSTMRHDVLE

-249 SRSGISV
+249 SRSGISA

-290 ESLKALKC
+290 ESLKTLKC

-321 VYNSS
+321 VYNPS

-381 IFPGNFIPVLEKMKL
+381 IFPGNFIPVLEKMKI

-454 QFFHIEVTESAL
+454 QFFHIEVTESAM
-466 TRDTGVLKNEL
+466 TRDTGVLKKEL
-477 FRFKKAGYQ
+477 LRFKKAGYQ

-749 STIPGMRPGS
+749 STIPGMKPGS
-759 VLPGAQWI
+759 VLPGAQWL

-848 KERAAFLRLYAATLP
+848 KERAEFLRLYAATLP

-968 KVPVYDGNEIIG
+968 KVSVYDGNEIIG

-995 ERDSAYRLTDEES
+995 ERDSVYRLTDDES

-1015 MVIEEEHYADAFQN
+1015 IVIEGEHYADAFQN
-1029 AGMMYEC
+1029 AGMMYEA

-1041 PSIEDFGKSYGMD
+1041 PAIEDFGKAYGMD

-1106 KIQAIH
+1106 KLQAIH
-1112 SVDGCPCTLFLR
+1112 SVDGWPCTLFLR
-1124 TARVDCTEMEDVDE
+1124 TARVDCTETEDVDE

>member
-1 MHKKLEAN
+1 
-9 GKGWLFHGVSG
+9 
-20 LYVFSVEGQES
+20 
-31 ELMDRN
+31 MDRN
-37 EGVLKYLDDFPGG
+37 EGVLKYLNDFPGG
-50 VCLVSRDSE
+50 VCLDSRDSE
-59 EKILAVNPE
+59 ERILAVNPE
-68 VLRIFECTSEQQFMD
+68 ALRIFECSSEQQFMD
-83 FTHGYFRNL
+83 LTHGYFRNL

-103 LYQRREQKANYNFWG
+103 LYQRREQKADYSFWG

-162 TDGDTGLLG
+162 TDGATGLLG
-171 PHAFYRK
+171 PHAFYRNVK
-178 AKELLEQEKV
+178 AFLEQEKAE
-188 DGTLGQRV
+188 GTLGQRV

-234 APAAHVGADNFLVMA
+234 APAAHVGADNFLVLPP
-249 SRSGISV
+249 RSGISA

-290 ESLKALKC
+290 ESLKNLKC

-321 VYNSS
+321 VYRPS

-454 QFFHIEVTESAL
+454 QFFHIEVTESAM
-466 TRDTGVLKNEL
+466 TRDTGVLRNEL

-578 EEKLGEGSYAAEG
+578 EKKLGEGVYTAEG

-680 RNGFMLKNSIHTLA
+680 RNGFMLKNFIHTLA

-749 STIPGMRPGS
+749 STIPAMKPGS
-759 VLPGAQWI
+759 VLPGAQWL

-848 KERAAFLRLYAATLP
+848 KERAEFLRLYAATLP

-995 ERDSAYRLTDEES
+995 ERDSVYRLTDEES

-1015 MVIEEEHYADAFQN
+1015 IVIEGEHYADAFQN

-1041 PSIEDFGKSYGMD
+1041 PAIEDFGKSYGMD

-1106 KIQAIH
+1106 KLQAIH
-1112 SVDGCPCTLFLR
+1112 SVDGWPCTLFLR
-1124 TARVDCTEMEDVDE
+1124 TAQVDCTETEDVDE

-1149 HEA
+1149 NEA

>member
-1 MHKKLEAN
+1 
-9 GKGWLFHGVSG
+9 
-20 LYVFSVEGQES
+20 
-31 ELMDRN
+31 MDRN

-59 EKILAVNPE
+59 ERILAVNQE
-68 VLRIFECTSEQQFMD
+68 VLRIFECSSEQQFMD
-83 FTHGYFRNL
+83 LTNEHFRNL

-103 LYQRREQKANYNFWG
+103 LYQRREQKADYSFWG

-151 VKSTVRHDALE
+151 VKSTMRHDVLE

-171 PHAFYRK
+171 PHAFYRNVK
-178 AKELLEQEKV
+178 AFLEQEKAE
-188 DGTLGQRV
+188 GTLGQRV

-249 SRSGISV
+249 SRSGISA

-290 ESLKALKC
+290 ESLKTLKC

-321 VYNSS
+321 VYNPS

-410 IYHRLKKAGYPIIPV
+410 IYHRLKKSGYPIIPV

-454 QFFHIEVTESAL
+454 QFFHIEVTESAM
-466 TRDTGVLKNEL
+466 TRDTGVLKKEL

-527 IRSIILMAKNL
+527 IRSIIRMAKNL

-578 EEKLGEGSYAAEG
+578 EEKLGEGVYTAEG

-675 SVVTM
+675 SVVAM

-694 GSDTLSGGTVS
+694 GNDTLSGGTVS
-705 IINMSVKNENGPIKT
+705 IINMSVKNGNGPIKT

-735 YYYQGDKNTVDVIL
+735 YYYQGDKDTVDVIL
-749 STIPGMRPGS
+749 STVPAMKPGS
-759 VLPGAQWI
+759 VLTGAQWL
-767 QLSESHVHP
+767 QLSESYVHP
-776 DDRKQFMQFIQP
+776 DDRKQFMKFILP

-803 SAHFRIKDSRGQYR
+803 SAHFRIKDSHGRYR

-828 AAENHILLGAKETA
+828 AEENHILLGAKETA

-848 KERAAFLRLYAATLP
+848 KERAEFLRLYASSLP

-878 VHALNKKSEFKF
+878 VHALQKKSEFKF

-995 ERDSAYRLTDEES
+995 ERDSVYRLTDDES

-1015 MVIEEEHYADAFQN
+1015 IVIEGEHYADAFQN
-1029 AGMMYEC
+1029 AGMMYEA

-1041 PSIEDFGKSYGMD
+1041 PAIEDFGKAYGM
-1054 GRKKLVRRIAEEI
+1054 GSRRKLVHRIAEEI

-1076 IGRMGVNRFIILQNR
+1076 IGRMGVNRFLILQNG

-1101 DALSG
+1101 DDLSG

-1124 TARVDCTEMEDVDE
+1124 TARVDCTETGDVDE

>member
-1 MHKKLEAN
+1 
-9 GKGWLFHGVSG
+9 
-20 LYVFSVEGQES
+20 
-31 ELMDRN
+31 MDRN
-37 EGVLKYLDDFPGG
+37 EGVLRYLDDFPGG

-59 EKILAVNPE
+59 ERILAVNQE
-68 VLRIFECTSEQQFMD
+68 ALRIFECTSEQQFMD
-83 FTHGYFRNL
+83 LTNEQFRNL

-103 LYQRREQKANYNFWG
+103 LYQRREQKADYSFWG

-162 TDGDTGLLG
+162 TDGATGLLG
-171 PHAFYRK
+171 PHAFYRNVK
-178 AKELLEQEKV
+178 AFLEQEKV

-234 APAAHVGADNFLVMA
+234 APATHVGADNFLVMA
-249 SRSGISV
+249 SRSGISAQ
-256 RMDRVVA
+256 MDRVVA

-290 ESLKALKC
+290 ESLKTLKC

-321 VYNSS
+321 VYNPS

-439 FDFMEEIIYRYQVPR
+439 FDFMEKIIYRYQVPR

-466 TRDTGVLKNEL
+466 TRDTGVLKKEL

-572 MSIEEF
+572 MSTEDF
-578 EEKLGEGSYAAEG
+578 EKKLGEGVYTAEG

-653 SNPLYPW
+653 SNPVYSW

-667 SRESGQEQ
+667 SRASGQEQ
-675 SVVTM
+675 SVVAM

-705 IINMSVKNENGPIKT
+705 VINMSVKNENGPIKT

-735 YYYQGDKNTVDVIL
+735 YYYQGDKNTVGVIL
-749 STIPGMRPGS
+749 STIPGMKPGS
-759 VLPGAQWI
+759 VLPGAQWL
-767 QLSESHVHP
+767 QLSESHMHP

-828 AAENHILLGAKETA
+828 AEENHILLGAKETV

-848 KERAAFLRLYAATLP
+848 KERAEFLRLYASTLP

-878 VHALNKKSEFKF
+878 VHALKKKSEFKF

-901 ASDAFLRYYGF
+901 ASDAFLQYYGF

-947 ISYNAR
+947 ISYDAL

-980 LLGWFVDLDSEAETK
+980 LMGWFVDLDSEAETK
-995 ERDSAYRLTDEES
+995 ERDSVYRLTDDES

-1015 MVIEEEHYADAFQN
+1015 IVIEGEHYADAFQT
-1029 AGMMYEC
+1029 AGMMYEAL
-1036 ILLDI
+1036 LLDI
-1041 PSIEDFGKSYGMD
+1041 PAIEDFGKAYGM
-1054 GRKKLVRRIAEEI
+1054 GSRKKLVRRIAEEI

-1106 KIQAIH
+1106 KLQAIH
-1112 SVDGCPCTLFLR
+1112 SVDGWPCTLFLR
-1124 TARVDCTEMEDVDE
+1124 TAQVDCTETEDVDE

-1143 LRRLSG
+1143 LRRLPG
-1149 HEA
+1149 NEA

>member
-1 MHKKLEAN
+1 
-9 GKGWLFHGVSG
+9 
-20 LYVFSVEGQES
+20 
-31 ELMDRN
+31 MDRN

-59 EKILAVNPE
+59 ERILAVNPE

-103 LYQRREQKANYNFWG
+103 LYESRDTKADYSFWG
-118 FSSRTRTGHFIR
+118 FSSRTRKSHFIR
-130 IEGIFGPSVDEKRGP
+130 IEGIFGPAVDEKRGP

-151 VKSTVRHDALE
+151 VKSTMRHDVLE

-210 SYGLEAGDTLLYQMG
+210 SYGLEAGDTLLYQIG
-225 QVIRSCFPD
+225 QVIRSCFPN
-234 APAAHVGADNFLVMA
+234 APAAHVGADNFLVLPD
-249 SRSGISV
+249 RRGISA

-290 ESLKALKC
+290 ESLKTLKC

-321 VYNSS
+321 VYNPS

-454 QFFHIEVTESAL
+454 QFFHIEVTESAM
-466 TRDTGVLKNEL
+466 TRDTGVLKKEL

-578 EEKLGEGSYAAEG
+578 EEKLGEGSYVAEE
-591 PLEKVVMDRIGLVN
+591 PLENVVMNRIGLVN

-653 SNPLYPW
+653 SNPVYPW
-660 MQALIEG
+660 MQALIDG

-675 SVVTM
+675 SVVAM

-705 IINMSVKNENGPIKT
+705 VINMSVKNENGPIKT

-749 STIPGMRPGS
+749 STIPGMKPGS

-995 ERDSAYRLTDEES
+995 ERDSVYRLTDDES

-1015 MVIEEEHYADAFQN
+1015 IVIEEEHYADAFQN

-1041 PSIEDFGKSYGMD
+1041 PAIEDFGKSYGMD
-1054 GRKKLVRRIAEEI
+1054 GRKKLVRRIAEDI

-1101 DALSG
+1101 DDLSG

-1124 TARVDCTEMEDVDE
+1124 TARGDCTESGDVDE

>member
-1 MHKKLEAN
+1 MELLLHQWGDWPELYRNTDKTEATEIVIIDSQMNYRGKLDT
-9 GKGWLFHGVSG
+9 
-20 LYVFSVEGQES
+20 Y
-31 ELMDRN
+31 
-37 EGVLKYLDDFPGG
+37 
-50 VCLVSRDSE
+50 
-59 EKILAVNPE
+59 
-68 VLRIFECTSEQQFMD
+68 EQQFMD
-83 FTHGYFRNL
+83 LTNEHFRNL

-103 LYQRREQKANYNFWG
+103 LYQRREQKADYSFWG

-151 VKSTVRHDALE
+151 VKSTMRHDVLE

-171 PHAFYRK
+171 PHAFYRNVK
-178 AKELLEQEKV
+178 VFLEQEEV

-249 SRSGISV
+249 SRSGISA

-290 ESLKALKC
+290 ESLKTLKC

-321 VYNSS
+321 VYNPS

-425 SVNLSRVDFDTLKP
+425 SVNLSRVDFDTMKP
-439 FDFMEEIIYRYQVPR
+439 FDFMEKIIYRYQVPR

-466 TRDTGVLKNEL
+466 TRDTGVLKKEL
-477 FRFKKAGYQ
+477 FRFKQAGYQ

-572 MSIEEF
+572 MSTEDF
-578 EEKLGEGSYAAEG
+578 EKKLGEGSYTAEE
-591 PLEKVVMDRIGLVN
+591 PLEKVVMNRIGLVN

-667 SRESGQEQ
+667 SRASGQEQ
-675 SVVTM
+675 SVVAM

-705 IINMSVKNENGPIKT
+705 VINMSVKNENGPIKT

-749 STIPGMRPGS
+749 STIPGMKPGS
-759 VLPGAQWI
+759 VLPGAQWL

-788 ENIQKVAADSIHRLS
+788 ENIQRVAADSIHRLS

-842 LTPLAP
+842 LTPLVP
-848 KERAAFLRLYAATLP
+848 KERAEFLRLYASTLP

-878 VHALNKKSEFKF
+878 VHALKKKSEFKF

-947 ISYNAR
+947 ISYDAL

-980 LLGWFVDLDSEAETK
+980 LMGWFVDLDSEAETK
-995 ERDSAYRLTDEES
+995 ERDSVYRLTDDES

-1015 MVIEEEHYADAFQN
+1015 IVIEGEHYADAFQT
-1029 AGMMYEC
+1029 AGMMYEAL
-1036 ILLDI
+1036 LLDI
-1041 PSIEDFGKSYGMD
+1041 PVIEDFGKAYGMD
-1054 GRKKLVRRIAEEI
+1054 GRKKLVRRIAEDI

-1106 KIQAIH
+1106 KLQAIH

-1124 TARVDCTEMEDVDE
+1124 TARVDCTETEDVDE

-1149 HEA
+1149 NEA

>member
-1 MHKKLEAN
+1 
-9 GKGWLFHGVSG
+9 
-20 LYVFSVEGQES
+20 
-31 ELMDRN
+31 MDRN

-59 EKILAVNPE
+59 ERILAVNPE

-83 FTHGYFRNL
+83 LTHGYFRNL

-171 PHAFYRK
+171 PHAFYRNVK
-178 AKELLEQEKV
+178 AFLEQEKAE
-188 DGTLGQRV
+188 GTLGQRV

-234 APAAHVGADNFLVMA
+234 APATHVGADDFLVMA
-249 SRSGISV
+249 SRSGISA

-290 ESLKALKC
+290 ESLKTLKC

-321 VYNSS
+321 VYRPS

-342 NAMEKGHIHVYYQ
+342 NAMEKGHVHVYYQ

-381 IFPGNFIPVLEKMKL
+381 IFPGNFIPVLEKMKI

-410 IYHRLKKAGYPIIPV
+410 LYHRLKKAGYPIIPV
-425 SVNLSRVDFDTLKP
+425 SVNLSRVDFDTMKP

-551 QVDFLRES
+551 QVDFLKES

-675 SVVTM
+675 SVVAM

-694 GSDTLSGGTVS
+694 GNDTLSGGTVS

-749 STIPGMRPGS
+749 STVPGMKPGS
-759 VLPGAQWI
+759 VLPGAQWL

-995 ERDSAYRLTDEES
+995 ERDSVYRLTDEES

-1015 MVIEEEHYADAFQN
+1015 IVIEEEHYGDAFQN

-1101 DALSG
+1101 GALSG
-1106 KIQAIH
+1106 KLQAIH

>member
-1 MHKKLEAN
+1 
-9 GKGWLFHGVSG
+9 
-20 LYVFSVEGQES
+20 
-31 ELMDRN
+31 MDRN

-59 EKILAVNPE
+59 ERILAVNQE
-68 VLRIFECTSEQQFMD
+68 VLRIFECSSEQQFMD
-83 FTHGYFRNL
+83 LTNEHFRNL

-103 LYQRREQKANYNFWG
+103 LYQRREQKADYSFWG

-151 VKSTVRHDALE
+151 VKSTMRHDVLE

-171 PHAFYRK
+171 PHAFYRNVK
-178 AKELLEQEKV
+178 AFLEQEKAE
-188 DGTLGQRV
+188 GTLGQRV

-234 APAAHVGADNFLVMA
+234 APAAHVGADNFLVLPP
-249 SRSGISV
+249 RSGISA

-290 ESLKALKC
+290 ESLKKLKC

-321 VYNSS
+321 VYRPS

-454 QFFHIEVTESAL
+454 QFFHIEVTESAM
-466 TRDTGVLKNEL
+466 TRDTGVLRNEL

-551 QVDFLRES
+551 QVDFLRKS

-578 EEKLGEGSYAAEG
+578 EKKLGEGVYTAEG

-749 STIPGMRPGS
+749 STIPAMKPGS
-759 VLPGAQWI
+759 VLPGAQWL

-803 SAHFRIKDSRGQYR
+803 SAHFRIKDSRG
-817 WKEVIAMVMGQ
+817 
-828 AAENHILLGAKETA
+828 
-842 LTPLAP
+842 
-848 KERAAFLRLYAATLP
+848 
-863 GVRDKETKEEKEWNF
+863 
-878 VHALNKKSEFKF
+878 
-890 FWKDRNRRFLG
+890 
-901 ASDAFLRYYGF
+901 
-912 SDETAIL
+912 
-919 GKTDEDMGWHLGDS
+919 
-933 TYKAEEEKVLQKGQ
+933 
-947 ISYNAR
+947 
-953 GKCIAKGTLHAIRAT
+953 
-968 KVPVYDGNEIIG
+968 
-980 LLGWFVDLDSEAETK
+980 
-995 ERDSAYRLTDEES
+995 
-1008 GVLSYRG
+1008 
-1015 MVIEEEHYADAFQN
+1015 
-1029 AGMMYEC
+1029 
-1036 ILLDI
+1036 
-1041 PSIEDFGKSYGMD
+1041 
-1054 GRKKLVRRIAEEI
+1054 
-1067 RNCFGTRAV
+1067 
-1076 IGRMGVNRFIILQNR
+1076 
-1091 EEEGMIEKEL
+1091 
-1101 DALSG
+1101 
-1106 KIQAIH
+1106 
-1112 SVDGCPCTLFLR
+1112 
-1124 TARVDCTEMEDVDE
+1124 
-1138 MKTLL
+1138 
-1143 LRRLSG
+1143 
-1149 HEA
+1149 

>member
-1 MHKKLEAN
+1 
-9 GKGWLFHGVSG
+9 
-20 LYVFSVEGQES
+20 
-31 ELMDRN
+31 MDRN

-59 EKILAVNPE
+59 ERILAVNQE
-68 VLRIFECTSEQQFMD
+68 VLRIFECSSEQQFMD
-83 FTHGYFRNL
+83 LTNEHFRNL

-103 LYQRREQKANYNFWG
+103 LYQRREQKADYSFWG

-151 VKSTVRHDALE
+151 VKSTMRHDVLE

-171 PHAFYRK
+171 PHAFYRNVK
-178 AKELLEQEKV
+178 AFLEQEKAE
-188 DGTLGQRV
+188 GTLGQRV

-249 SRSGISV
+249 SRSGISA

-290 ESLKALKC
+290 ESLKNLKC

-321 VYNSS
+321 VYRPS

-454 QFFHIEVTESAL
+454 QFFHIEVTESAM
-466 TRDTGVLKNEL
+466 TRDTGVLRNEL

-578 EEKLGEGSYAAEG
+578 EKKLGEGVYTAEG

-694 GSDTLSGGTVS
+694 GNDTLSGGTVS

-749 STIPGMRPGS
+749 STIPGMKPGS
-759 VLPGAQWI
+759 VLPGAQWL

-995 ERDSAYRLTDEES
+995 ERDSVYRLTDDES

-1015 MVIEEEHYADAFQN
+1015 IVIEEEHYADAFQN

-1041 PSIEDFGKSYGMD
+1041 PAIEDFGKSYGMD

-1106 KIQAIH
+1106 KLQAIH
-1112 SVDGCPCTLFLR
+1112 SVDGWPCTLFLR
-1124 TARVDCTEMEDVDE
+1124 TAQVDCTETEDVDE

-1149 HEA
+1149 NEA

>member
-1 MHKKLEAN
+1 
-9 GKGWLFHGVSG
+9 
-20 LYVFSVEGQES
+20 
-31 ELMDRN
+31 MDRN
-37 EGVLKYLDDFPGG
+37 ESVLKYLDDFPGG

-68 VLRIFECTSEQQFMD
+68 ALRIFECTSEQQFMD

-151 VKSTVRHDALE
+151 VKSTVRHDVLE

-171 PHAFYRK
+171 PHAFYRNVK
-178 AKELLEQEKV
+178 AVLEQEKAE
-188 DGTLGQRV
+188 GTLGQRA

-234 APAAHVGADNFLVMA
+234 APATHVGADNFLVMA
-249 SRSGISV
+249 SRNGISA

-290 ESLKALKC
+290 ESLKTLKC

-321 VYNSS
+321 VYRPAL
-326 MGRDMVNT
+326 GRDMVNT

-342 NAMEKGHIHVYYQ
+342 NAMEKGYVHVYYQ

-454 QFFHIEVTESAL
+454 QFFHIEVTESAM
-466 TRDTGVLKNEL
+466 TRDTGVLKKEL

-578 EEKLGEGSYAAEG
+578 EEKLGEGVYTAEG

-660 MQALIEG
+660 MQALIDG

-694 GSDTLSGGTVS
+694 GNDTLSGGTVS

-749 STIPGMRPGS
+749 SSVPAMKPGS
-759 VLPGAQWI
+759 VLTGAQWL

-788 ENIQKVAADSIHRLS
+788 EHIQKVAADSVHRLS

-995 ERDSAYRLTDEES
+995 ERDSVYRLTDDES
-1008 GVLSYRG
+1008 GALSYRG
-1015 MVIEEEHYADAFQN
+1015 IVIEEEHYADAFQN

-1041 PSIEDFGKSYGMD
+1041 PAIEDFGKSYGM
-1054 GRKKLVRRIAEEI
+1054 GSRKKLVRRIAEDI

-1101 DALSG
+1101 DALFG
-1106 KIQAIH
+1106 KLQAIH

-1149 HEA
+1149 NEA

>member
-1 MHKKLEAN
+1 
-9 GKGWLFHGVSG
+9 
-20 LYVFSVEGQES
+20 
-31 ELMDRN
+31 MDRN

-59 EKILAVNPE
+59 ERILAVNQE
-68 VLRIFECTSEQQFMD
+68 VLRIFECSSEQQFMD
-83 FTHGYFRNL
+83 LTNEHFRNL

-103 LYQRREQKANYNFWG
+103 LYQRREQKADYSFWG

-151 VKSTVRHDALE
+151 VKSTMRHDVLE

-171 PHAFYRK
+171 PHAFYRNVK
-178 AKELLEQEKV
+178 AFLEQEKAE
-188 DGTLGQRV
+188 GTLGQRV

-249 SRSGISV
+249 SRSGISA

-290 ESLKALKC
+290 ESLKTLKC

-321 VYNSS
+321 VYNPS

-410 IYHRLKKAGYPIIPV
+410 IYHRLKKSGYPIIPV

-454 QFFHIEVTESAL
+454 QFFHIEVTESAM
-466 TRDTGVLKNEL
+466 TRDTGVLKKEL

-527 IRSIILMAKNL
+527 IRSIIRMAKNL

-578 EEKLGEGSYAAEG
+578 EEKLGEGVYTAEG

-675 SVVTM
+675 SVVAM

-694 GSDTLSGGTVS
+694 GNDTLSGGTVS
-705 IINMSVKNENGPIKT
+705 IINMSVKNGNGPIKT
-720 LDTLYRNMMRIFDAL
+720 LDTLYRNMMCIFDAL
-735 YYYQGDKNTVDVIL
+735 YYYQGDKDTVDVIL
-749 STIPGMRPGS
+749 STVPAMKPGS
-759 VLPGAQWI
+759 VLTGAQWL
-767 QLSESHVHP
+767 QLSESYVHP
-776 DDRKQFMQFIQP
+776 DDRKQFMKFILP

-803 SAHFRIKDSRGQYR
+803 SAHFRIKDSHGRYR

-828 AAENHILLGAKETA
+828 AEENHILLGAKETA

-848 KERAAFLRLYAATLP
+848 KERAEFLRLYASSLP

-878 VHALNKKSEFKF
+878 VHALQKKSEFKF

-995 ERDSAYRLTDEES
+995 ERDSVYRLTDDES

-1015 MVIEEEHYADAFQN
+1015 IVIEGEHYADAFQN
-1029 AGMMYEC
+1029 AGMMYEA

-1041 PSIEDFGKSYGMD
+1041 PAIEDFGKAYGM
-1054 GRKKLVRRIAEEI
+1054 GSRRKLVHRIAEEI

-1076 IGRMGVNRFIILQNR
+1076 IGRMGVNRFLILQNG

-1101 DALSG
+1101 DDLSG

-1124 TARVDCTEMEDVDE
+1124 TARVDCTETGDVDE

>member
-1 MHKKLEAN
+1 
-9 GKGWLFHGVSG
+9 
-20 LYVFSVEGQES
+20 
-31 ELMDRN
+31 MDRN

-59 EKILAVNPE
+59 ERILAVNQE
-68 VLRIFECTSEQQFMD
+68 VLRIFECSSEQQFMD
-83 FTHGYFRNL
+83 LTNEHFQNL

-103 LYQRREQKANYNFWG
+103 LYQRREQKADYSFWG

-151 VKSTVRHDALE
+151 VKSTMRHDVLE

-171 PHAFYRK
+171 PHAFYRNVK
-178 AKELLEQEKV
+178 AFLEQEKAE
-188 DGTLGQRV
+188 GTLGQRV

-234 APAAHVGADNFLVMA
+234 APAAHVGADNFLVLPP
-249 SRSGISV
+249 RSGISA

-290 ESLKALKC
+290 ESLKNLKC

-321 VYNSS
+321 VYNPS

-381 IFPGNFIPVLEKMKL
+381 IFPGNFIPVLEKMKI

-425 SVNLSRVDFDTLKP
+425 SVNLSRVDFDTMKP

-454 QFFHIEVTESAL
+454 QFFHIEVTESAM
-466 TRDTGVLKNEL
+466 TRDTGVLRNEL

-749 STIPGMRPGS
+749 STIPAMKPGS
-759 VLPGAQWI
+759 VLPGAQWL

-828 AAENHILLGAKETA
+828 AAEDHILLGAKETA

-1015 MVIEEEHYADAFQN
+1015 MVIEGEHYADAFQN

-1041 PSIEDFGKSYGMD
+1041 PAIEDFGKSYGMD

-1101 DALSG
+1101 DDLSG

>member
-1 MHKKLEAN
+1 
-9 GKGWLFHGVSG
+9 
-20 LYVFSVEGQES
+20 
-31 ELMDRN
+31 MDRN
-37 EGVLKYLDDFPGG
+37 EGVLRYLDDFPGG

-59 EKILAVNPE
+59 ERILAVNQE
-68 VLRIFECTSEQQFMD
+68 VLRIFECSSEQQFMD
-83 FTHGYFRNL
+83 LTNEHFRNL

-103 LYQRREQKANYNFWG
+103 LYQRREQKADYSFWG

-162 TDGDTGLLG
+162 TDGATGLLG
-171 PHAFYRK
+171 PHAFYRNVK
-178 AKELLEQEKV
+178 AFLEQEKAE
-188 DGTLGQRV
+188 GTLGQRV

-249 SRSGISV
+249 SRSGISA

-290 ESLKALKC
+290 ESLKTLKC

-321 VYNSS
+321 VYNPS

-368 EALARWEDPEKGM
+368 EALARWKDPEKGM

-396 IHLLDRYVIESTAR
+396 IHLLDCYVIESVAR
-410 IYHRLKKAGYPIIPV
+410 IYHRLKKAGHPVVPV
-425 SVNLSRVDFDTLKP
+425 SVNLSRVDFDTMKP

-466 TRDTGVLKNEL
+466 TRDTGVLKKEL

-572 MSIEEF
+572 MSTEDF
-578 EEKLGEGSYAAEG
+578 EKKLGEGVYTAEG
-591 PLEKVVMDRIGLVN
+591 PLEKVVMNRIGLVN
-605 VLTDKPVG
+605 VLTDKPMG

-653 SNPLYPW
+653 SNPVYPW
-660 MQALIEG
+660 MQALIDG

-675 SVVTM
+675 SVVAM

-705 IINMSVKNENGPIKT
+705 VINMSVKNENGPIKT

-735 YYYQGDKNTVDVIL
+735 YYYQGDNNTVDVIL
-749 STIPGMRPGS
+749 STIPGMKPGS
-759 VLPGAQWI
+759 VLPGAQWL
-767 QLSESHVHP
+767 QLSESYVHP

-803 SAHFRIKDSRGQYR
+803 SAHFRIKDSHGRYR

-828 AAENHILLGAKETA
+828 AEENHILLGAKETA
-842 LTPLAP
+842 LTPLVP
-848 KERAAFLRLYAATLP
+848 KERAEFLRLYASTLP

-878 VHALNKKSEFKF
+878 VHSLKKKSEFKF
-890 FWKDRNRRFLG
+890 FWKDGNRRFLG
-901 ASDAFLRYYGF
+901 ASDAFLQYYGF

-953 GKCIAKGTLHAIRAT
+953 GKCIAKGKLYSIRAT

-980 LLGWFVDLDSEAETK
+980 LLGWFVDLDSEAEAK
-995 ERDSAYRLTDEES
+995 ERDSVYRLTDDES

-1015 MVIEEEHYADAFQN
+1015 IVIEEEYYADAFQN

-1041 PSIEDFGKSYGMD
+1041 PAIEDFGKSYGMD

-1106 KIQAIH
+1106 KLQAIH
-1112 SVDGCPCTLFLR
+1112 SVDGWPCTLFLR
-1124 TARVDCTEMEDVDE
+1124 TARVDCTETEDVDE

-1143 LRRLSG
+1143 LHRLSG
-1149 HEA
+1149 NEA

>member
-1 MHKKLEAN
+1 
-9 GKGWLFHGVSG
+9 
-20 LYVFSVEGQES
+20 
-31 ELMDRN
+31 MDRN

-59 EKILAVNPE
+59 ERILAVNPE

-103 LYQRREQKANYNFWG
+103 LYESRDTKADYSFWG
-118 FSSRTRTGHFIR
+118 FSSRTRKSHFIR
-130 IEGIFGPSVDEKRGP
+130 IEGIFGPAVDEKQGP

-151 VKSTVRHDALE
+151 VKSTMRHDVLE

-171 PHAFYRK
+171 PHAFYRNVK
-178 AKELLEQEKV
+178 AFLEQEEV

-249 SRSGISV
+249 PRSGISA

-290 ESLKALKC
+290 ESLKNLKC

-321 VYNSS
+321 VYRPS

-454 QFFHIEVTESAL
+454 QFFHIEVTESAM
-466 TRDTGVLKNEL
+466 TRDTGVLRNEL

-578 EEKLGEGSYAAEG
+578 EKKLGEGVYTAEG

-694 GSDTLSGGTVS
+694 GNDTLSGGTVS

-720 LDTLYRNMMRIFDAL
+720 LDTLYRNMVRIFDAL

-749 STIPGMRPGS
+749 STIPGMKPGS
-759 VLPGAQWI
+759 VLPGAQWL

-995 ERDSAYRLTDEES
+995 ERDSVYRLTDDES

-1015 MVIEEEHYADAFQN
+1015 MVIEEEHYADAFQT
-1029 AGMMYEC
+1029 AGMMYEAL
-1036 ILLDI
+1036 LLDI
-1041 PSIEDFGKSYGMD
+1041 TAIEDFGKAYGM
-1054 GRKKLVRRIAEEI
+1054 GSRKKLVRRIAEEI

-1112 SVDGCPCTLFLR
+1112 RVDGCPCTLFLR
-1124 TARVDCTEMEDVDE
+1124 TARVDCTEMGDVDE